1 MDPPI
6 DRAHPA
12 RMAEDFRLESDGSRL
27 NAILYEAS
35 GPGPHPT
42 AVLLHG
48 FPGNERNLDLAQ
60 ALRRAGWNVA
70 FFHYRGAWGSG
81 GRFSFGHVL
90 EDVAAVVR
98 RLRDPATATA
108 HRIDPARIALV
119 GHSMGGFAALV
130 AGAEIPEVECVV
142 SLAGANL
149 GVWLAAIASPEG
161 AQRTAETLE
170 TWGRGPIAGIRGD
183 LLVEELRESPE
194 RFDTPSH
201 AEALAEKPLLLVVA
215 TRDEVLPRAQHHD
228 PLVAA
233 LQARGARHL
242 RHPELDAD
250 HAFSDQRVALART
263 VVEFLNT
270 ECAAGS
276 PAP

>member
-12 RMAEDFRLESDGSRL
+12 RMAEGFRLESDGSRL

-35 GPGPHPT
+35 GAGPHPT
-42 AVLLHG
+42 ALLLHG

-70 FFHYRGAWGSG
+70 FFHYRGSWGSG
-81 GRFSFGHVL
+81 GRFSFGNVL
-90 EDVAAVVR
+90 DDVAAVVEQ
-98 RLRDPATATA
+98 LRDPATATA

-130 AGAEIPEVECVV
+130 AGAELPQVECVV

-149 GVWLAAIASPEG
+149 GLWQAAIASPEG
-161 AQRTAETLE
+161 ARRTAETLE
-170 TWGRGPIAGIRGD
+170 GWGRGPIAGIRGD
-183 LLVEELRESPE
+183 LLVEEVRENAQ
-194 RFDTPSH
+194 RFDTTAH
-201 AEALAEKPLLLVVA
+201 ADALAEKRVLLVVA
-215 TRDEVLPRAQHHD
+215 TRDEVLPRGQHHD

-242 RHPELDAD
+242 QHRELDAD
-250 HAFSDQRVALART
+250 HAFSDQRIALART
-263 VVEFLNT
+263 VVEFLDA
-270 ECAAGS
+270 ECAGGS
-276 PAP
+276 